1 MNSKRGG
8 LSDRKEVKK
17 EVKKAKRLKIGDT
30 IGVISPSSPS
40 EKKSEVI
47 RGKEMLENL
56 GYKVVLSK
64 NLNKSKGL
72 VAGTEEERAEDL
84 NEMFHRDDVDAVF
97 VTQGG
102 YGSAQLIRHI
112 DFDAISQNPKIFT
125 GFSDIT
131 SLHLAIHK
139 YSQLVTFHGPGI
151 SRFNSED
158 LTDYTKEYFFKAIT
172 QEEPIGEIKPANPK
186 KWINMINPGQAEG
199 VITGG
204 NLTLICAT
212 LGTPFEIE
220 TKGKLLLIEDLDTE
234 PWIFDHMLSHLRNA
248 GKLDHLAGIIVGEC
262 FNCVPNPHNPGYYV
276 DLSLEDILDY
286 YIRPLNVPA
295 IYGLPLGHTDDM
307 ATIPL
312 GAWARLNADDK
323 KLEILEC
330 GTV

>member
-1 MNSKRGG
+1 M
-8 LSDRKEVKK
+8 
-17 EVKKAKRLKIGDT
+17 KKAKKLEIGSA

-40 EKKSEVI
+40 EKKSEVV
-47 RGKEMLENL
+47 RGMETLENL

-84 NEMFHRDDVDAVF
+84 NEMFRREDIDAIF

-112 DFDAISQNPKIFT
+112 DFDLIAKNPKIFT

-131 SLHLAIHK
+131 SLHLAIMK
-139 YSQLVTFHGPGI
+139 FSEVVTFHGPGI

-158 LTDYTKEYFFKAIT
+158 LTDYTKESFFKAIAQT
-172 QEEPIGEIKPANPK
+172 EPVGEIRPASPK
-186 KWINMINPGQAEG
+186 KWINRINPGAVEG
-199 VITGG
+199 IITGG

-212 LGTPFEIE
+212 LGTPFEID
-220 TKGKLLLIEDLDTE
+220 TKGKILFFEDLDTE

-248 GKLDHLAGIIVGEC
+248 GKLEQAAGIVIGEC
-262 FNCVPNPHNPGYYV
+262 HNCVPFQFNPGYYV
-276 DLSLEDILDY
+276 DTSLEDVLDY
-286 YIRPLNVPA
+286 YIKPLGIPA
-295 IYGLPLGHTDDM
+295 IYGLPMGHTEDL

-312 GAWARLNADDK
+312 GVAARLDADNK
-323 KLEILEC
+323 KLEILEA
-330 GTV
+330 GVL

>member
-1 MNSKRGG
+1 M
-8 LSDRKEVKK
+8 
-17 EVKKAKRLKIGDT
+17 KKAKKLEIGAA

-40 EKKSEVI
+40 EKKSDVI
-47 RGKEMLENL
+47 RGVETLEGL

-84 NEMFHRDDVDAVF
+84 NEMFRRDDIDAVF

-112 DFDAISQNPKIFT
+112 DFDLISQNPKIFT

-131 SLHLAIHK
+131 SLHLAILK
-139 YSQLVTFHGPGI
+139 FSEVVTFHSPGI

-158 LTDYTKEYFFKAIT
+158 LTDYTKESFFKAIT
-172 QEEPIGEIKPANPK
+172 QTEPVGEIKPANPK
-186 KWINMINPGQAEG
+186 KWIDRINPGAVEG
-199 VITGG
+199 IITGG

-212 LGTPFEIE
+212 LGTPFEID
-220 TKGKLLLIEDLDTE
+220 TKGKLLFLEDLDTE

-248 GKLDHLAGIIVGEC
+248 GKLEQAAGIVIGEC
-262 FNCVPNPHNPGYYV
+262 HNCVPFRYNPGYYV
-276 DLSLEDILDY
+276 DTSLEDVLDY
-286 YIRPLNVPA
+286 YIKPLGVPA
-295 IYGLPLGHTDDM
+295 IYGLPMGHTDDL

-312 GAWARLNADDK
+312 GVAARLDADNK
-323 KLEILEC
+323 KLVILE
-330 GTV
+330 GGVV